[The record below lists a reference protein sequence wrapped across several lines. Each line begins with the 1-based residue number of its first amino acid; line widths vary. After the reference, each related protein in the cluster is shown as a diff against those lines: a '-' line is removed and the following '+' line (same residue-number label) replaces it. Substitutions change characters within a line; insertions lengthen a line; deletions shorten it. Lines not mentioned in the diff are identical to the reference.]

1 MRIDTKTALLNSAE
15 QAARRRGFDGF
26 SYADLAED
34 VGIRKASIHHHFPTK
49 AALSVALM
57 QRYAAEIRQALNA
70 IDATHPSGCARLA
83 ALIDHYRG
91 ALNGGKSLCLCVSFS
106 TSRDSL
112 PADVITEIRSFR
124 QMVIGWLTQTFEL
137 GRSDGTIAGVTMPDK
152 EAAATLP
159 LLEGAQLTARAQE
172 NLDLFENGVQLLRER
187 LANPS

>member
-1 MRIDTKTALLNSAE
+1 MRIDTKTALLDSAE
-15 QAARRRGFDGF
+15 RAARRRGFDGF

-57 QRYAAEIRQALNA
+57 QRYAAQIKDALTV
-70 IDATHPSGCARLA
+70 IDASHPSGQARLA

-106 TSRDSL
+106 TSRESL
-112 PADVITEIRSFR
+112 PDEVITEISGFR
-124 QMVIGWLTQTFEL
+124 QMLIDWLTKTFEL
-137 GRSDGTIAGVTMPDK
+137 GRADGTIAGVMEPAR
-152 EAAATLP
+152 EAAATLS

-172 NLDLFENGVQLLRER
+172 NLALFENGVHLLRQR
-187 LANPS
+187 LIVPS